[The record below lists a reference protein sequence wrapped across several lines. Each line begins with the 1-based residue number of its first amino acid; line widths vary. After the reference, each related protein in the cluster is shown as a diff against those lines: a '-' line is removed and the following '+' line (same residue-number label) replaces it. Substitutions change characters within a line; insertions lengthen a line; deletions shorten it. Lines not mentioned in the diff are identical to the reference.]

1 MEEIKKEAKGLVK
14 VKANYPKVAET
25 VTLWGVDFEWA
36 KDVYIAQ
43 VSKADADAMVEAGRV
58 EILK

>member
-14 VKANYPKVAET
+14 VKANYPKIGET

-36 KDVYIAQ
+36 KDGYIAQ
-43 VSKADADAMVEAGRV
+43 VSKSDADAMVEANRI
-58 EILK
+58 EIVK